1 MVYNILMKMSFFLAG
16 VSMIIQLVF
25 LDSGL
30 GFFIG
35 MLFFVLAIILLAIG
49 NKKISQKQNDEQK
62 H

>member
-1 MVYNILMKMSFFLAG
+1 MKMSFFLAG
-16 VSMIIQLVF
+16 VSMIIELLF
-25 LDSGL
+25 LDSGRGL
-30 GFFIG
+30 FIG